1 MNSKQKFIIVVTYD
15 LMEIKKMLIHN
26 KVGYTRKKQR
36 RQLER
41 EKLAKQHKTIKKPQ
55 KLETCHL
62 TEL

>member
-1 MNSKQKFIIVVTYD
+1 
-15 LMEIKKMLIHN
+15 MLIHN
-26 KVGYTRKKQR
+26 RVGYTRKKQR

-41 EKLAKQHKTIKKPQ
+41 EKLAKQHKPIKKPQ